1 MPPWSIN
8 KALIDWLIDYST
20 YICMKANQFLKIFS
34 KSSYVAG
41 GAFEEEKVI
50 ISFLMPHLYGLW
62 YKIL

>member
-8 KALIDWLIDYST
+8 KVLIDWLIDYST
-20 YICMKANQFLKIFS
+20 YICMKADQFLKIFS

-50 ISFLMPHLYGLW
+50 Y
-62 YKIL
+62 Y